1 MWSHPVRAMAP
12 VSMVSA
18 TVPQA
23 GQDRTVRRSSLCVQ
37 NTALAMEHFRVRPAP
52 VSVMSTGL
60 VLTALQVPLGS
71 LIM

>member
-23 GQDRTVRRSSLCVQ
+23 GPDRTVRRNSLCVQ
-37 NTALAMEHFRVRPAP
+37 NTALAMAHSKVRPAP
-52 VSVMSTGL
+52 ASVMPTGL
-60 VLTALQVPLGS
+60 ALTVLQVPL
-71 LIM
+71 IH